1 MNLFQPLSRQ
11 SNLVNLERLKKHG
24 VSDTTIAKLRDFV
37 RSAKDRELYRANPR
51 YWAERLELEER
62 ATLELIVVGVV
73 EGLFDLTWQ
82 TACPICKIYDKAAA
96 SLDQVTQL
104 HRCENCNHDFE
115 ANLDEGLFV
124 TVSVNDSLRRLT
136 AADRDDPIF
145 HDWVNAHQGLV
156 SALTFTTIPAFQE
169 FLAYQSL
176 AEGQSLGIKNLAIFF
191 SDLRSS
197 TALYHQ
203 VGDAEAYRRVSEHFK
218 VLFEAAAKHNGTAV
232 KTIGDGVMG
241 IFAGPKDA
249 LAAIADSLTGMAALN
264 QQLGLQGEERL
275 MLKVGLHVGP
285 CIVVTLNKRLD
296 YFGETV
302 NIASRLSG
310 VAQGDDVILSHD
322 VLEDPSNCAFAKSLG
337 QLTSLTAK
345 LNGLPQDFDL
355 HRLMI
360 A

>member
-1 MNLFQPLSRQ
+1 MNLFQSLSRQ
-11 SNLVNLERLKKHG
+11 SNLANLDRLKKHNIND
-24 VSDTTIAKLRDFV
+24 VIIVKLRNFV
-37 RSAKDRELYRANPR
+37 RNAIDHELYRANPR
-51 YWAERLELEER
+51 YWAERLGLDER
-62 ATLELIVVGVV
+62 TTLELIVAGVV

-82 TACPICKIYDKAAA
+82 TACPLCKIYDRAAA

-104 HRCENCNHDFE
+104 HHCENCNHDFE

-136 AADRDDPIF
+136 AADRADPIF
-145 HDWVNAHQGLV
+145 HDCVNAHHGLV
-156 SALTFTTIPAFQE
+156 SALTFTTIPSFQE

-176 AEGQSLGIKNLAIFF
+176 AEGQSLGIKRLAIFF
-191 SDLRSS
+191 SDLRGS

-218 VLFEAAAKHNGTAV
+218 VLFDAAARHNGTAV

-241 IFAGPKDA
+241 IFAEPKDA
-249 LAAIADSLTGMAALN
+249 LAAIADSLRGTAALN

-322 VLEDPSNCAFAKSLG
+322 VLEDSGNCAFAESLG
-337 QLTSLTAK
+337 QLTPLTAR
-345 LNGLPQDFDL
+345 LNGLSQNFDL
-355 HRLMI
+355 HRLVI